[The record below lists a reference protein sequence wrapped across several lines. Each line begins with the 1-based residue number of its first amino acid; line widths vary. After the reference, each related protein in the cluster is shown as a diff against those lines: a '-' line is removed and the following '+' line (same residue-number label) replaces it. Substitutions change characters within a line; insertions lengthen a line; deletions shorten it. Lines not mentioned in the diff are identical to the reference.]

1 MLRDKDRSCH
11 CALTTDCTDDTD
23 GEHPEASYDPRF
35 LSVMRDALVVPAVC
49 EIVAHTTASIES
61 EIRGKA
67 KSEMMD

>member
-1 MLRDKDRSCH
+1 M
-11 CALTTDCTDDTD
+11 DDTD

-49 EIVAHTTASIES
+49 EIVTHTTASIES